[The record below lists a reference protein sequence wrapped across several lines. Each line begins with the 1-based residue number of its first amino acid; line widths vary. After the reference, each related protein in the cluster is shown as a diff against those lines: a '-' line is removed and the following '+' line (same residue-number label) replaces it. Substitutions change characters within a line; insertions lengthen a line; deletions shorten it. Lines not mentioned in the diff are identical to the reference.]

1 MEGHKSK
8 NIWAAQVGSGAVKKK
23 KKKDMEVVWEEKGG
37 IWEYVGEGDE
47 VNMVGLYEILEEL
60 IKWRAFII
68 EELLSIS
75 IPLYNDGKV
84 MSA

>member
-8 NIWAAQVGSGAVKKK
+8 NIWAAQVGSGAVQK
-23 KKKDMEVVWEEKGG
+23 KKKDMEVVWEEKRGV
-37 IWEYVGEGDE
+37 WEYAGEGDE
-47 VNMVGLYEILEEL
+47 MDMIELYEILEEL
-60 IKWRAFII
+60 IKWKAFII